1 MSILNITAGEEL
13 NNKLKKDGEIWIPF
27 NEAMIIG
34 EYASPLFSKEFCLQ
48 RSKVHAVS
56 LEEYK
61 SRLSLFLDVLP
72 RLNDYDEIRLWFG
85 DELFCQKNREI
96 VIKTLKLYN
105 YIGKITLFVVDEING
120 KLLKEVKIS
129 I

>member
-13 NNKLKKDGEIWIPF
+13 NNKFKKDGEIWIPF
-27 NEAMIIG
+27 NEAMIKG

-48 RSKVHAVS
+48 RSKVHAVT

-61 SRLSLFLDVLP
+61 SKLSLFLDVLH

-85 DELFCQKNREI
+85 DEPFCQKNREVILQTLMQYKYSGIIILYI
-96 VIKTLKLYN
+96 VDEITCKTLK
-105 YIGKITLFVVDEING
+105 KILI
-120 KLLKEVKIS
+120 K
-129 I
+129 

>member
-13 NNKLKKDGEIWIPF
+13 NNKLKKDGEVWIPF

-34 EYASPLFSKEFCLQ
+34 EYVSPLFSKEFCLQ

-61 SRLSLFLDVLP
+61 SKLSLFLDVLP

-85 DELFCQKNREI
+85 DEPFCQKNREI